1 MNADPRAAGE
11 PGAGSPTGGDAQ
23 AIAASA
29 AGTQATAVKAAPGQL
44 SRSGWIAL
52 WAAAIVGVVVV
63 FVIVVA
69 ITNP

>member
-1 MNADPRAAGE
+1 MNAEPRAAGE
-11 PGAGSPTGGDAQ
+11 PGTGSPTGGDAE
-23 AIAASA
+23 ATVAH
-29 AGTQATAVKAAPGQL
+29 ATASKAGPPQL